1 MDRVKKLIHTDYV
14 YRRGISGENVTV
26 AVMDTG
32 IAVHPDFDRRIVVFK
47 DFCNGKVGLYDDNG
61 HGTHIAGIIAGNG
74 KMSEDE
80 RHIRRYSGI
89 APGARIVM

>member
-47 DFCNGKVGLYDDNG
+47 DFCNGKVGLLRNRSR
-61 HGTHIAGIIAGNG
+61 N
-74 KMSEDE
+74 
-80 RHIRRYSGI
+80 RRRSGES
-89 APGARIVM
+89 